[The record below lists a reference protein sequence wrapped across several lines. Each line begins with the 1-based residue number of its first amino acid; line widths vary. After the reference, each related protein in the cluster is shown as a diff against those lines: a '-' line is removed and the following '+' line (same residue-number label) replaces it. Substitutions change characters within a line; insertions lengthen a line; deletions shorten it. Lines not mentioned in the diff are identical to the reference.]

1 MILTQNFHEN
11 EFLRSETAESAG
23 IKQNWSSDE
32 HKVNAKF
39 LAHEVLQ
46 PIRNFLGQPITITSG
61 YRMTAVNK
69 LVGGSPTSQHLVGQA
84 ADFTIKGYVSQYIA
98 QEALLNAIS
107 RLKLNYDQLILYPTF
122 THISYNKDIKKN
134 RKQLIDKRR

>member
-1 MILTQNFHEN
+1 MILTQNFYEN
-11 EFLRSETAESAG
+11 EFLRSETADSAG
-23 IKQNWSSDE
+23 ITQRWSTDE
-32 HKVNAKF
+32 HKVNVKF

-46 PIRNFLGQPITITSG
+46 PLRNFLGQPITITSG
-61 YRMTAVNK
+61 YRMAEVNK

-84 ADFTIKGYVSQYIA
+84 ADFTINGYVSQYIA

-134 RKQLIDKRR
+134 RKQLIDKRK

>member
-1 MILTQNFHEN
+1 MMLTQNFHEN

-23 IKQNWSSDE
+23 ITQRWSSDE

-46 PIRNFLGQPITITSG
+46 PLRNFLGQPITITSG
-61 YRMTAVNK
+61 YRMAEVNK

-84 ADFTIKGYVSQYIA
+84 ADFTIKGYVSQYLA
-98 QEALLNAIS
+98 QQALLTGIQ
-107 RLKLNYDQLILYPTF
+107 RLKLTYDQLIFYPNF

-134 RKQLIDKRR
+134 RNQLIDKRK